1 MVFKFEGLKV
11 WQRSIELSG
20 QISELTEKFPKK
32 ELYVLTSQIQ
42 RASDSVALN
51 IAEGSTGQSNPE
63 FRRFLG
69 MALRSAI
76 EVVTCLY
83 LARRRNLVEQS
94 EFDLFYKFLTDLVK
108 SIQALRNSMR
118 S

>member
-1 MVFKFEGLKV
+1 MAFKFEGLKV

-20 QISELTEKFPKK
+20 EISELTEKFPKK

-42 RASDSVALN
+42 RASDSIALN
-51 IAEGSTGQSNPE
+51 IAEGSTGQTNPE

-76 EVVTCLY
+76 EVVACLY
-83 LARRRNLVEQS
+83 LARRRKLVTPD
-94 EFDLFYKFLTDLVK
+94 EFDHFYQILTDLVK
-108 SIQALRNSMR
+108 SIQALRNSIR
-118 S
+118 